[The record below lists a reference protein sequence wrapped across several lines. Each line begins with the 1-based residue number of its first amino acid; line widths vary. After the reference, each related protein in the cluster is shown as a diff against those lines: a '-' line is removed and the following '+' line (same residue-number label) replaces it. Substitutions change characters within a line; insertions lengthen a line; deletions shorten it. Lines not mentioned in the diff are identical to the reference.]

1 MRLHVR
7 RDMMKKKRQPAV
19 MLVIPPTPPQEVP
32 EEVEVCERVGDK
44 VVCRRK
50 IEKGRGRAVLA

>member
-1 MRLHVR
+1 
-7 RDMMKKKRQPAV
+7 MMKKKRQPAV